1 VIPVTDS
8 PSAAAYLRCDDQR
21 FIVEDTM
28 PVYEYICQDCHYS
41 FESVLTLKE
50 HDTEKIRCPRC
61 KSKKV
66 EQDVAEFYAVTS
78 RKS

>member
-1 VIPVTDS
+1 
-8 PSAAAYLRCDDQR
+8 
-21 FIVEDTM
+21 M
-28 PVYEYICQDCHYS
+28 PVYEYICKDCHHS

>member
-1 VIPVTDS
+1 
-8 PSAAAYLRCDDQR
+8 
-21 FIVEDTM
+21 M
-28 PVYEYICQDCHYS
+28 PVYEYVCKDCHHS

-50 HDTEKIRCPRC
+50 HDAAKIRCPRC
-61 KSKKV
+61 KSKNI